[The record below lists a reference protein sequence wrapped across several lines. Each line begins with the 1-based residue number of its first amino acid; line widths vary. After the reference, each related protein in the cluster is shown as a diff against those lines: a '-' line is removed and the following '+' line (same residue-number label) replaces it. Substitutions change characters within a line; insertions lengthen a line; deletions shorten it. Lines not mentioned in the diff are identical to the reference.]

1 MLCLCQSLPCRRNCY
16 KSGQADILMD
26 RCILCGRC
34 SKACP
39 QHYRV
44 EKTSINSV
52 KNFIKSGETVIA
64 SVAPSSLLH
73 LENKVLKSQQYLD
86 ILDLHML
93 KIPVLQQNL
102 FLIYTMHMQMKKIMK
117 TTLHLCVLL

>member
-1 MLCLCQSLPCRRNCY
+1 MSSNFSKKGCRGCY
-16 KSGQADILMD
+16 ACVRVCPVDAIVIKGGQADILMD

-52 KNFIKSGETVIA
+52 KNFIK
-64 SVAPSSLLH
+64 
-73 LENKVLKSQQYLD
+73 
-86 ILDLHML
+86 
-93 KIPVLQQNL
+93 KIGRAHV
-102 FLIYTMHMQMKKIMK
+102 
-117 TTLHLCVLL
+117 

>member
-1 MLCLCQSLPCRRNCY
+1 MSSNFSKKGCRGCY
-16 KSGQADILMD
+16 ACVRVCPVDAIVIKGGQADILMD

-52 KNFIKSGETVIA
+52 KNFIKSGETV
-64 SVAPSSLLH
+64 
-73 LENKVLKSQQYLD
+73 KSQQYLD